1 MLVNRSVRKFVVL
14 VLAGAAVAGVAEVG
28 SGAVGNRAVAATTSN
43 RGDPHAVPPILRPA
57 SRSELAELRSAE
69 ARDGQAFYCDPP
81 ASARY
86 SSAVF
91 SVFAK

>member
-1 MLVNRSVRKFVVL
+1 MLVNRSVRKLVAL

-28 SGAVGNRAVAATTSN
+28 TGAMGARAVAATTSN
-43 RGDPHAVPPILRPA
+43 QGDPHAVPPILRPA
-57 SRSELAELRSAE
+57 TSSELAEIRLAE
-69 ARDGQAFYCDPP
+69 ASEGQEFYYDPP

>member
-1 MLVNRSVRKFVVL
+1 MLVNRSVKKVVVL

-28 SGAVGNRAVAATTSN
+28 RTVGAPAAAATTSH
-43 RGDPHAVPPILRPA
+43 RGDPHAAPPILRPA
-57 SRSELAELRSAE
+57 SRSELAELRSVE
-69 ARDGQAFYCDPP
+69 AFDGQAFYYDPP